1 LSWASAA
8 KAATASVFSIFQRI
22 LNYYFEVK
30 QLLDNEK
37 MMAAVALIDIF
48 GMSAKR
54 SQKAAEAIFP
64 G

>member
-1 LSWASAA
+1 
-8 KAATASVFSIFQRI
+8 